1 MLSLPTLLAARQH
14 LKKLLDEA
22 RKEPYRAA
30 DALVYQIALDCVEHC
45 VDETKKMREREKI
58 DREIDLA
65 ISRIMARSGMQMEE
79 TP

>member
-30 DALVYQIALDCVEHC
+30 DALVYQIALDCVNHC
-45 VDETKKMREREKI
+45 IGETEKAKEQEKI
-58 DREIDLA
+58 NQEIDAA
-65 ISRIMARSGMQMEE
+65 IARVMASRWKPNGD
-79 TP
+79 